1 MTLNASVGNQWRL
14 KYDPAKQLVPAGKV
28 LPAQESVYMEL
39 TQSGNRNRPE
49 TPPNVK
55 PFRQSFVA
63 SVGKSSRHYGMRKDP
78 ELDAGMVFGQKT
90 VRNDTAEACLK
101 PGANADKAG
110 ALAAE
115 NAEKN
120 YASSKREPLGCVPE
134 PPYPIPDKLI
144 REGFGMPTE
153 KSEAAKVLIYAC
165 PNKEAKSMHAPG
177 EQVDRHYDWAKAKID
192 PTQHRFGA
200 TVVGNPVTTKELIH
214 QEHKIHVLP
223 AIVQDFKSTQTP
235 ALSLTRNFGFGDRSL
250 GANHCYGKVLD
261 RDEYNARQLIT
272 GAGLEM
278 SDENESTLGK
288 PYVKSVTQ
296 RKLRSQSSNADSSTS
311 SFGGSDRSFGVPSIR
326 SDLPKPRFEKVTSGT
341 NYGDEVPIK
350 QLLYPTNYVRQG
362 VETRYYATRKTKDE
376 VRAVAEKCGFGL
388 TEAQLDEAFA
398 AVAVDGKAC
407 LEEFK
412 NAVQA
417 LGY

>member
-28 LPAQESVYMEL
+28 PPSHDSVYVEL
-39 TQSGNRNRPE
+39 TQSANRNRPE

-55 PFRQSFVA
+55 PFRQSFLA
-63 SVGKSSRHYGMRKDP
+63 SVGKSTRHYGLRNDQ
-78 ELDAGMVFGQKT
+78 ELDSAIIFGQKT

-101 PGANADKAG
+101 PGVNADKAN

-134 PPYPIPDKLI
+134 PPYPIPAKLA
-144 REGFGMPTE
+144 REGFGLPSE
-153 KSEAAKVLIYAC
+153 KSESAKVLIYAC
-165 PNKEAKSMHAPG
+165 PNKEGKQIHPHS

-200 TVVGNPVTTKELIH
+200 TVAGNPVTTKELLQ
-214 QEHKIHVLP
+214 QEHKLHVLP
-223 AIVQDFKSTQTP
+223 SIVQDFKTTQMP
-235 ALSLTRNFGFGDRSL
+235 ALSLTRNFGFGDRAL
-250 GANHCYGKVLD
+250 GASSTYGKMLN
-261 RDEYNARQLIT
+261 RDEFNARQLIT
-272 GAGLEM
+272 GAGLEATI
-278 SDENESTLGK
+278 DENESTLGK
-288 PYVKSVTQ
+288 PYVKSTTQ
-296 RKLRSQSSNADSSTS
+296 RKQRSQSSNES
-311 SFGGSDRSFGVPSIR
+311 SFGGSERSFGVPSIR
-326 SDLPKPRFEKVTSGT
+326 SDLSKPRYDKITSGT
-341 NYGDEVPIK
+341 NYGDEVPMK

-362 VETRYYATRKTKDE
+362 VETRYYGGRLGKDE
-376 VRAVAEKCGFGL
+376 VRAVIEKCGFGL
-388 TEAQLDEAFA
+388 SEAQFDEAFA
-398 AVAVDGKAC
+398 IVAVDGKAC

-412 NAVQA
+412 NAVQG